1 MKHTTHPL
9 TAKASRNRSATWWRL
24 NLLSCV
30 LLLVAFWQPS
40 FAENPKS
47 GGFPSFRHVDLAATL
62 AETSSGGAITLLA
75 DDDFAPWSF
84 RGADGRF
91 QGVSVELAQQAC
103 AEAGYTCEIRPAA
116 FATILTALEKA
127 DAQGVVSGPKL
138 DAALASKFAL
148 TRPYFQSLG
157 RFVIR
162 TGSPLSTPDIRSL
175 AGRRIGFRNN
185 SAHGKFLETFYGRSA
200 LIPFETQDSML
211 EALRT
216 GQVDVIFGDA
226 VQLSFWLQGS
236 ASRGCCSFLGKA
248 FMDRASFTRS
258 LSFIL
263 RRDDPKLRIN
273 LDTALDRLESKGAIA
288 AIFARY
294 LPASLW

>member
-1 MKHTTHPL
+1 
-9 TAKASRNRSATWWRL
+9 
-24 NLLSCV
+24 
-30 LLLVAFWQPS
+30 
-40 FAENPKS
+40 
-47 GGFPSFRHVDLAATL
+47 
-62 AETSSGGAITLLA
+62 
-75 DDDFAPWSF
+75 
-84 RGADGRF
+84 
-91 QGVSVELAQQAC
+91 
-103 AEAGYTCEIRPAA
+103 
-116 FATILTALEKA
+116 
-127 DAQGVVSGPKL
+127 
-138 DAALASKFAL
+138 
-148 TRPYFQSLG
+148 
-157 RFVIR
+157 
-162 TGSPLSTPDIRSL
+162 
-175 AGRRIGFRNN
+175 
-185 SAHGKFLETFYGRSA
+185 
-200 LIPFETQDSML
+200 ML

>member
-1 MKHTTHPL
+1 MKHTTHL
-9 TAKASRNRSATWWRL
+9 RIAKASRNRSATWWRL

-47 GGFPSFRHVDLAATL
+47 GGFPSFRHVDLAAKL

-84 RGADGRF
+84 RGADGHF

-157 RFVIR
+157 RFAIR
-162 TGSPLSTPDIRSL
+162 TCQRQISEVLPVAALVFATIRL
-175 AGRRIGFRNN
+175 TAN
-185 SAHGKFLETFYGRSA
+185 
-200 LIPFETQDSML
+200 
-211 EALRT
+211 
-216 GQVDVIFGDA
+216 
-226 VQLSFWLQGS
+226 FWKHFMAAQP
-236 ASRGCCSFLGKA
+236 SFLLKHRTPCWKPCA
-248 FMDRASFTRS
+248 PA
-258 LSFIL
+258 
-263 RRDDPKLRIN
+263 
-273 LDTALDRLESKGAIA
+273 RLM
-288 AIFARY
+288 
-294 LPASLW
+294 